1 MTLYMPPLQRKKPVS
16 EKYNPDSFRVIS
28 NDAETTHPKFEP
40 QQYRATFEPP
50 TPSESLFPEI
60 ANCRRTRV
68 LPKPT
73 ADYRA
78 NNPHP
83 KSCSFIR
90 TDVRLLN
97 EPVCTVFT
105 KDTHSQQQSWWP
117 SRPNKG
123 TLEKGEYT
131 TDTTYRDDFIDTR
144 DLSPPRSTRHASNP
158 NTQPARGIAPVNF
171 LREKDGSQGF
181 YREAVSFEH
190 MYNSRKDPNYHMKT
204 KRHGCYVY
212 SKVDPEAK
220 RRFIEYHTKRDM
232 EETQQL
238 AAQTSH
244 SAKNQMSPSPRAACQ
259 PLSAPSPQ
267 RTPNTTSTVPSPK
280 MMPTRSS
287 PIEFYDPTG
296 RILQ

>member
-1 MTLYMPPLQRKKPVS
+1 MHDAKGLKEKNKSWFTFNDMVYISTFSDTAKK
-16 EKYNPDSFRVIS
+16 KNQILIYIQW
-28 NDAETTHPKFEP
+28 HG
-40 QQYRATFEPP
+40 
-50 TPSESLFPEI
+50 
-60 ANCRRTRV
+60 
-68 LPKPT
+68 
-73 ADYRA
+73 
-78 NNPHP
+78 
-83 KSCSFIR
+83 
-90 TDVRLLN
+90 
-97 EPVCTVFT
+97 VFL
-105 KDTHSQQQSWWP
+105 HFQ
-117 SRPNKG
+117 
-123 TLEKGEYT
+123 
-131 TDTTYRDDFIDTR
+131 
-144 DLSPPRSTRHASNP
+144 
-158 NTQPARGIAPVNF
+158 
-171 LREKDGSQGF
+171 
-181 YREAVSFEH
+181 
-190 MYNSRKDPNYHMKT
+190 
-204 KRHGCYVY
+204 RHGCYVY